1 MNKDNQTSSDS
12 INAYIPISANSSND
26 STTETFATIVQETTL
41 PTTTTEK
48 GGSSGMISFICIG
61 ILACI
66 CFYIWK
72 ILKTISASTQKMQNL
87 LVENQNRLKNAEEKI
102 EILNN
107 EIKSLT
113 SKVFSISKSS
123 TPKSIN
129 TVIREE
135 QPIYQYTDKKEE
147 SFESNQVKFATL
159 QSPDENGI
167 LRFSERSMVDSP
179 SSPKMFLLEIDVKRG
194 IGTYKINPSAIN
206 LILGDLQMFKD
217 FVKPF
222 TFSGDTNNVTI
233 QDKRPGK
240 ISKQGN
246 YWVVDELLEITIH

>member
-1 MNKDNQTSSDS
+1 
-12 INAYIPISANSSND
+12 
-26 STTETFATIVQETTL
+26 
-41 PTTTTEK
+41 
-48 GGSSGMISFICIG
+48 
-61 ILACI
+61 
-66 CFYIWK
+66 
-72 ILKTISASTQKMQNL
+72 MQNL
-87 LVENQNRLKNAEEKI
+87 LVENQNRLKNAEKKI

-123 TPKSIN
+123 TPKNIN

-179 SSPKMFLLEIDVKRG
+179 SSQKMFLLEIDLKRG

-206 LILGDLQMFKD
+206 FILGDLQMFKD
-217 FVKPF
+217 FV
-222 TFSGDTNNVTI
+222 SRSHLV
-233 QDKRPGK
+233 
-240 ISKQGN
+240 
-246 YWVVDELLEITIH
+246 EIPIM